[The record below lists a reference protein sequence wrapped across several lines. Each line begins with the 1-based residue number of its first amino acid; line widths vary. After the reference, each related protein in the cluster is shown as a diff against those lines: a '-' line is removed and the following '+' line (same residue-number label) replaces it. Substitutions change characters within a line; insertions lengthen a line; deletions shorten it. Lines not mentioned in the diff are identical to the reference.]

1 MAKQAVTYDQII
13 AALQRKEYKPI
24 YMLMGDEPYYIDKIA
39 DFIEQNVLTED
50 EKAFN
55 QTVVYG
61 KDADLGEIIMAAKR
75 FPMMAEHQ
83 VIIVKEAQNIKNLD
97 NLVFYLKQPQPSTI
111 LVFCY
116 KYGKL
121 DGRKKYTTEIAAKGV
136 LFESKKLYDN
146 QVAGWIED
154 YCKSKNLGI
163 DPKAANM
170 LADFLGNDLSRI
182 VGEIDKLR
190 IVIEQKGTHQITP
203 EIVERNIGISK
214 DYNTFELV
222 KALGEHDIVKSNRI
236 ADYFGK
242 NPKNNPLVKTI
253 VVLFGF
259 FGNLLLYHSLKD
271 KSQMNVA
278 AELHINP
285 YFVRDYQ
292 QAARYYNSGKTLQI
306 ISDIRAADAKS
317 KGFGNASTTDDELLK
332 ELVFRI
338 LH

>member
-136 LFESKKLYDN
+136 LFESKKLLTLIQTMASLSGNTTVSTIGDL
-146 QVAGWIED
+146 
-154 YCKSKNLGI
+154 SKNYNGVRI
-163 DPKAANM
+163 G
-170 LADFLGNDLSRI
+170 FDL
-182 VGEIDKLR
+182 K
-190 IVIEQKGTHQITP
+190 K
-203 EIVERNIGISK
+203 
-214 DYNTFELV
+214 
-222 KALGEHDIVKSNRI
+222 
-236 ADYFGK
+236 
-242 NPKNNPLVKTI
+242 
-253 VVLFGF
+253 
-259 FGNLLLYHSLKD
+259 
-271 KSQMNVA
+271 
-278 AELHINP
+278 
-285 YFVRDYQ
+285 
-292 QAARYYNSGKTLQI
+292 
-306 ISDIRAADAKS
+306 
-317 KGFGNASTTDDELLK
+317 
-332 ELVFRI
+332 
-338 LH
+338 

>member
-1 MAKQAVTYDQII
+1 MAKQAVTYEQIT
-13 AALQRKEYKPI
+13 AALRRKEYKPI
-24 YMLMGDEPYYIDKIA
+24 YMLTGDEPYYIDKIA
-39 DFIEQNVLTED
+39 DFIEKNVLTED
-50 EKAFN
+50 EQAFN

-97 NLVFYLKQPQPSTI
+97 NLAYYLKQPQPSTI

-121 DGRKKYTTEIAAKGV
+121 DGRKKYTAEIAAKGV

-146 QVAGWIED
+146 QVSGWIED
-154 YCKSKNLGI
+154 YCKSQGLAI

-182 VGEIDKLR
+182 VGEVDKLR
-190 IVIEQKGTHQITP
+190 IVIEQKGTRQITP
-203 EIVERNIGISK
+203 ELVERNIGISK

-222 KALGEHDIVKSNRI
+222 KALGEHDILKSNRI

-242 NPKNNPLVKTI
+242 NPKNNPLAKTI

-278 AELHINP
+278 AELRINP

-292 QAARYYNSGKTLQI
+292 QAAHYYNSAKTLQI
-306 ISDIRAADAKS
+306 ISDIRAADSKS
-317 KGFGNASTTDDELLK
+317 KGFGNVSATDDELLK